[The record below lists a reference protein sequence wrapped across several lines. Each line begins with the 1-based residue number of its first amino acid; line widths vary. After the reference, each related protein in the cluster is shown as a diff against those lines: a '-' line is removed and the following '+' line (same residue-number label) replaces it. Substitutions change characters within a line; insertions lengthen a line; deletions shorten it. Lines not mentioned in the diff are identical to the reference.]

1 MEATSTRPCVGAVA
15 RFPWATQVRLALR
28 AALAPLFRRL
38 NRPGTRL
45 QCLGLGLGPG
55 AAGGTSEELPRLLED
70 GLVVQRA
77 ASTSHVQHGWRV
89 CEVGKQPVS
98 SVAGE
103 KASEAVAVFLS
114 EFRAKVDAAG
124 NCVSLT
130 LDEILEPWRKF
141 IRRPRL
147 P

>member
-1 MEATSTRPCVGAVA
+1 MLFWP
-15 RFPWATQVRLALR
+15 RFS
-28 AALAPLFRRL
+28 RRL

-55 AAGGTSEELPRLLED
+55 TAGGTSEELSRLLED
-70 GLVVQRA
+70 GLVVQRP
-77 ASTSHVQHGWRV
+77 ASTSDVQHGWRV
-89 CEVGKQPVS
+89 CEIGKQPVS

-103 KASEAVAVFLS
+103 KAAEAVAVFLS
-114 EFRAKVDAAG
+114 ELRAKFNAG

-147 P
+147 Q